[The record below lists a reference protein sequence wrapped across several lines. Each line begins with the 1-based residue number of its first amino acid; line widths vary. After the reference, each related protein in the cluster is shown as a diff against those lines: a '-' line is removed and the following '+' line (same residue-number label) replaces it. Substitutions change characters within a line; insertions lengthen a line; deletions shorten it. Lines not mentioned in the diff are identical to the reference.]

1 MGAAK
6 ASPNRHDITEKT
18 ASALNARQRH
28 AARERENTP
37 KRKANLVAFTI
48 HPEAGDPFLI
58 TVNGRI
64 RWALERLLGA
74 GTNGCTPLLEP
85 APRWSHYIHQ
95 LRGMGV
101 EIETIHEPHG
111 GSYPGHHGR
120 YVLRCQVVPEGG
132 AT

>member
-6 ASPNRHDITEKT
+6 ASPNRPENQNMT
-18 ASALNARQRH
+18 ASGRNARQH
-28 AARERENTP
+28 IAARDRANTP
-37 KRKANLVAFTI
+37 KRKASLAAFTI
-48 HPEAGDPFLI
+48 HPTTGDPFLI

-74 GTNGCTPLLEP
+74 GSAGCTPISQP

-132 AT
+132 AA